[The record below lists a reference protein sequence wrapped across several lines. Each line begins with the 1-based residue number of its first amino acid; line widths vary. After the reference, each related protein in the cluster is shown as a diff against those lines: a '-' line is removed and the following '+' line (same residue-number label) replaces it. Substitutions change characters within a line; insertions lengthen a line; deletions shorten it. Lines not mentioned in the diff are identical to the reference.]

1 MFINVWSS
9 AHLDEE
15 ALFFFPNKLFL
26 LCYLFIYSF
35 IHFSVNPLLI
45 SRLIACKLSLMFPVS
60 SSVMDLWL
68 CLNWLSCSPFL
79 SPFTT
84 LIGASVNK
92 RTHSWRAVFTE
103 LMTLGL
109 YLSHNIY
116 QMLPCSKVLLPNTEA
131 VYSQRKQT
139 SFYLSLHQP
148 PLCSAWHKGGTQSL
162 FTELN
167 LK

>member
-1 MFINVWSS
+1 MHTWLTCTFSRKVKVGKKKKIWWKIYSLGSKKETPQTVQLELGGLLEGQCFSS
-9 AHLDEE
+9 WQNPAHL
-15 ALFFFPNKLFL
+15 
-26 LCYLFIYSF
+26 
-35 IHFSVNPLLI
+35 
-45 SRLIACKLSLMFPVS
+45 SRPSLVDTS
-60 SSVMDLWL
+60 S
-68 CLNWLSCSPFL
+68 
-79 SPFTT
+79 
-84 LIGASVNK
+84 
-92 RTHSWRAVFTE
+92 RTHS
-103 LMTLGL
+103 LS
-109 YLSHNIY
+109 YLRQSFSFFLPHVLIAFWLQLFVGIY

>member
-1 MFINVWSS
+1 MFGPVPIWMRKHYFSS
-9 AHLDEE
+9 QTSFSCFVIYLSIHL
-15 ALFFFPNKLFL
+15 LIFL
-26 LCYLFIYSF
+26 LILSW
-35 IHFSVNPLLI
+35 I
-45 SRLIACKLSLMFPVS
+45 SRLIACKLSLIFPVS

-116 QMLPCSKVLLPNTEA
+116 QMLPCFGL
-131 VYSQRKQT
+131 VYT
-139 SFYLSLHQP
+139 LVFFTFPTGSLVDVRQQFLHV
-148 PLCSAWHKGGTQSL
+148 HI
-162 FTELN
+162 FHDI
-167 LK
+167 